1 MQPLWGI
8 INIFGLA
15 LQLYAKLSTDK
26 LHTFGLCCA
35 ATACPSACPL
45 AFLRTGSISASKDNY
60 NFLLL
65 QASVASSL
73 DPLP

>member
-1 MQPLWGI
+1 MESLMQDDGFYCCIESIICPQPLG
-8 INIFGLA
+8 
-15 LQLYAKLSTDK
+15 ST
-26 LHTFGLCCA
+26 
-35 ATACPSACPL
+35 L
-45 AFLRTGSISASKDNY
+45 AFLRPGSISASKDNY